1 MIETFVEKTPE
12 LLHEM
17 ELACSSKNW
26 KTLGSLAHKLKPS
39 ITFMGI
45 HSLKELVVE
54 IEDKGRGDIQTSTL
68 PELVNTFSPSC
79 KEAIAELQERIIN
92 KDLG

>member
-1 MIETFVEKTPE
+1 
-12 LLHEM
+12 
-17 ELACSSKNW
+17 
-26 KTLGSLAHKLKPS
+26 
-39 ITFMGI
+39 MGI
-45 HSLKELVVE
+45 HSLKELVIE